1 MISKVTKHLNTVAIL
16 YLVIGLIF
24 TLVYMSFYHWGFL
37 SIFSPGFYAVVFTW
51 PIQIPGFLIDF
62 GQYGFAGKTLP

>member
-1 MISKVTKHLNTVAIL
+1 MKVVVKHLNTATIV
-16 YLVIGLIF
+16 YFVIGIVFAL
-24 TLVYMSFYHWGFL
+24 LYMSFYHWGLL

-51 PIQIPGFLIDF
+51 PLQISGFVVDL